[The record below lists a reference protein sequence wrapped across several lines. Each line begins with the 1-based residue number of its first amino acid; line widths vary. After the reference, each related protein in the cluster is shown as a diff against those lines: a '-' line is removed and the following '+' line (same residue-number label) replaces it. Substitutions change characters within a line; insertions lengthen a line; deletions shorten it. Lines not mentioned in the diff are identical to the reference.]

1 MRGRRREQAVGDLV
15 GAALKDLGLPPARVS
30 APLQAAFDGA
40 LDPAW
45 RGQLRLEKLQAGVLD
60 VSVSSAALKDELAQ
74 FHGARLLAV
83 LREAVPSVPLTR
95 VRFLAGAGKGTR

>member
-1 MRGRRREQAVGDLV
+1 M
-15 GAALKDLGLPPARVS
+15 GAALKGLGLPPTRVS
-30 APLQAAFDGA
+30 APLQSAFDGA

-45 RGQLRLEKLQAGVLD
+45 RGQVRLERLQAGVLD
-60 VSVSSAALKDELAQ
+60 VSVFSAALKDELAQ

-95 VRFLAGAGKGTR
+95 VRFLAGGTKGAR